1 MVDATVTRPGGP
13 AGHPL
18 PSVSPESVGLDPD
31 RIGLLYDFVAAGIAA
46 GEYPGATVAIARHGK
61 LAAWKTFG
69 QARMG
74 TPAAADTL
82 WLMFS
87 QTKPI
92 TTAVIWQLVERG
104 AISFDDRIAAHV
116 PEFAR
121 HGKGDIT
128 LYQVLTHQAGYPN
141 SRVTPDAWADH
152 ALLRH
157 QVCDFTLETTPG
169 SQMHYH
175 GESAHWTAAV
185 LIEAVTGRD
194 YREVIREQLLDPIG
208 LRDLIVGVPEEQHG
222 RCVFMHERKDGHQTP
237 SPEWNAPACMSAGRP
252 GGGGYATAA
261 ALTAFYQM
269 LLAGGTLNGRRVLS
283 PRSIAYATKN
293 HTGDR
298 VDRSQGVPMHRGIGV
313 YLRGGTAIGWMTG
326 TLAPASTYGHGGA
339 GSSISWAD
347 PESGLSFT
355 YIQNSRR
362 ETPFIT
368 RHLDIASNLVH
379 SALVEP

>member
-1 MVDATVTRPGGP
+1 MVDATANRASGA

-18 PSVSPESVGLDPD
+18 PSASPESLGLDPD
-31 RIGLLYDFVAAGIAA
+31 RLELLSRTVQAGVSA
-46 GEYPGATVAIARHGK
+46 GEYPGATIAIARHGK
-61 LAAWKTFG
+61 LALSQTFG
-69 QARMG
+69 QARIG
-74 TPAAADTL
+74 TDATDETL

-87 QTKPI
+87 QTKPV

-104 AISFDDRIAAHV
+104 KLAFDDRIADHV

-128 LYQVLTHQAGYPN
+128 LYQVLTHQGGYPS
-141 SRVTPDAWADH
+141 SRVTPEAWADH
-152 ALLRH
+152 AVLRQ
-157 QVCDFTLETTPG
+157 QVCDFTLEWTPG
-169 SQMHYH
+169 SRMHYH

-185 LIEAVTGRD
+185 VIEAVTGRD
-194 YREVIREQLLDPIG
+194 YRDVIREQLLEPIG
-208 LRDLIVGVPEEQHG
+208 LRDLIVGVPEAVQG
-222 RCVFMHERKDGHQTP
+222 RCVDMHELLDGRQTP
-237 SPEWNAPACMSAGRP
+237 SDEWNSAACRAAGRP
-252 GGGGYATAA
+252 GGGGYTTAS

-269 LLAGGTLNGRRVLS
+269 LLAGGTLNGTRVLA
-283 PRSIAYATKN
+283 PRTIAYATKN

-313 YLRGGTAIGWMTG
+313 YLRGETAIGWMTG

-362 ETPFIT
+362 DGPWIK
-368 RHLDIASNLVH
+368 RHLDCISNLVH
-379 SALVEP
+379 GALIEP